1 MHQLRRLYV
10 NYAVI
15 HYSSL
20 LLYPTDYI
28 ATPRYF
34 LPDYTDGVLFGFPRF
49 SSLFISFHLL
59 CYALRIPRSGAS
71 FARKSVTLTPQSLI
85 KMRRQ

>member
-20 LLYPTDYI
+20 SLYPTDYI
-28 ATPRYF
+28 ATSRYF
-34 LPDYTDGVLFGFPRF
+34 YLITPTAFYSVSLAFHLF
-49 SSLFISFHLL
+49 SSSLL
-59 CYALRIPRSGAS
+59 CAS
-71 FARKSVTLTPQSLI
+71 HTA
-85 KMRRQ
+85 

>member
-28 ATPRYF
+28 ATSRYF
-34 LPDYTDGVLFGFPRF
+34 LPDYRRRFIRFP
-49 SSLFISFHLL
+49 SLFISFHLL

>member
-28 ATPRYF
+28 ATSRYF
-34 LPDYTDGVLFGFPRF
+34 YLITDGVLFGFPRF
-49 SSLFISFHLL
+49 SSLFIFFAMRFAYRVAGRLL
-59 CYALRIPRSGAS
+59 QGKVLP
-71 FARKSVTLTPQSLI
+71 
-85 KMRRQ
+85 